1 MNVIDDAGIYRAVVV
16 NFVSVCVLVSFLLNT
31 AYFIDKIGEKIE
43 TGGGYM
49 ACFCHDGIDG
59 LTHLFGV
66 DQLIGK
72 YRQIPFFLQRSFVF
86 VLLNVR
92 IDKGKVRESAVF
104 FKEIRKPL
112 KLPLDGEEPP
122 ASKGSFIT
130 TLINRRRER
139 RIILVKGN
147 GDM

>member
-31 AYFIDKIGEKIE
+31 AYFIKIGEKKE

-49 ACFCHDGIDG
+49 ACFCHDGIGG
-59 LTHLFGV
+59 LMHLFEV
-66 DQLIGK
+66 DQLIEK

-86 VLLNVR
+86 ALLNVR